1 MDRSKVTQLKAQE
14 AQDANG
20 RSYIPMAGWEKW
32 MSETLSQEER
42 EYLTAA
48 MDSGMIALRD
58 ESGAAISAQEMV
70 RQLDQSLMF
79 SDYSDSAFENQR
91 RARATKVEGFLGGMP
106 DWVLKE
112 FQDDRDYITG
122 YDYTRRP
129 STAGQPPVT
138 TGSGKLPSMTQED
151 MTTYMQLTEMDEA
164 SGKRFLELIELQG
177 AQQ

>member
-1 MDRSKVTQLKAQE
+1 
-14 AQDANG
+14 
-20 RSYIPMAGWEKW
+20 

-106 DWVLKE
+106 DWVLNE
-112 FQDDRDYITG
+112 FQDERDYITG

-129 STAGQPPVT
+129 STTDQPSVT

-151 MTTYMQLTEMDEA
+151 MTTYMQLMEMDEA
-164 SGKRFLELIELQG
+164 SGRRFLELIELQG